1 MARPLYE
8 IAKEIEKDWNETS
21 RNGVNPA
28 ARPYLNAM
36 KEISDINNDTYYL
49 DSAKSVVL
57 YFLANAG
64 TWRGETARAIK
75 KELKGLAGI
84 K

>member
-8 IAKEIEKDWNETS
+8 IAKEAQTDWNTNS
-21 RNGVNPA
+21 KSGVNPA

-36 KEISDINNDTYYL
+36 KELNSIEDYYGL
-49 DSAKSVVL
+49 DSGKGVVL

-64 TWRGETARAIK
+64 TWRGETARRIK
-75 KELKGLAGI
+75 AELKELAGV